1 MNKKILFAFL
11 TALTMGIAGAAFAA
25 DETFRV
31 PSSNNGHPDVH
42 GRYGAVDKVTLIT
55 SSDPA
60 KITDADGTALT
71 AGLIYWIVRPAT
83 AAAGAFLE
91 LRDTDTANVSSTK
104 MLPWIPAISTSQ
116 VVLPF
121 NTQVLTF
128 DPPIPFYNG
137 LSVNI
142 YPQSAAAAAEWAI
155 GTRPRR

>member
-1 MNKKILFAFL
+1 MNKKLFAFL
-11 TALTMGIAGAAFAA
+11 AAMAIAGATFAA

-31 PSSNNGHPDVH
+31 PSSNNGHPDTA
-42 GRYGAVDKVTLIT
+42 GRYGAVDKVTLVT

-83 AAAGAFLE
+83 ASAGQFLE
-91 LRDTDTANVSSTK
+91 LRDTDTANISSTK
-104 MLPWIPAISTSQ
+104 ILPWIPGVSTGQ
-116 VVLPF
+116 VVLPYHD
-121 NTQVLTF
+121 QVLKF

-142 YPQSAAAAAEWAI
+142 YPQSSAASAEWSI